1 MFLFIPTWRN
11 SLSFI
16 LRVIDAAEKVEK
28 CVLKSLGLSEGQ
40 TFPPKV
46 RMNNMASKDCSL

>member
-11 SLSFI
+11 SFSLI
-16 LRVIDAAEKVEK
+16 LRVIGDAEKVEK

-46 RMNNMASKDCSL
+46 RIIWLQKTVPC